1 MKPAQAAARTA
12 ALLFA
17 LAVWS
22 CDGGEPTQPAHPDAG
37 TPSPGRPDAGPTGG
51 TVINAPDNQAQRWV
65 SSDPRYSSTWTFE
78 LRQQAAI
85 PVGARE
91 VYVEVRGCR
100 KSYEPPGAIRFRT
113 PESTSSRE
121 LSVDTPLCDNPGIP
135 SAQVWLPVAEP
146 PRLVVEAVR
155 LPAGGDSYVLT
166 TVKVLGWRQP

>member
-1 MKPAQAAARTA
+1 MKPTQAAARAA

-22 CDGGEPTQPAHPDAG
+22 CDGSEPAQPTVPDAG
-37 TPSPGRPDAGPTGG
+37 TPDAGRPTGG
-51 TVINAPDNQAQRWV
+51 TVINAPDNQAQRYV
-65 SSDPRYSSTWTFE
+65 STDPRLSATWTFE

-85 PVGARE
+85 PTGVRE

-100 KSYEPPGAIRFRT
+100 HDYEPPGAFRFRT
-113 PESTSSRE
+113 PESTSWRE
-121 LSVDTPLCDNPGIP
+121 LSIDKPLCDNPGIP

-155 LPAGGDSYVLT
+155 MPAGSDSYVLT
-166 TVKVLGWRQP
+166 TVKVLGWRLP

>member
-1 MKPAQAAARTA
+1 
-12 ALLFA
+12 LLFA

-22 CDGGEPTQPAHPDAG
+22 CGGGEPTQPARPDAG
-37 TPSPGRPDAGPTGG
+37 MPSPGRPDAGSTGG

-121 LSVDTPLCDNPGIP
+121 SSVDRPLCENPCIP

-155 LPAGGDSYVLT
+155 LPTGAT
-166 TVKVLGWRQP
+166 PTC